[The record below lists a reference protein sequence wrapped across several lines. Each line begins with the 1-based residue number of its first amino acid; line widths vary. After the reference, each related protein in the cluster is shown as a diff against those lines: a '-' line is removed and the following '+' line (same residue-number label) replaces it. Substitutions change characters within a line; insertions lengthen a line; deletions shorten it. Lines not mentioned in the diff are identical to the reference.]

1 MRKNL
6 FTHLLAILFAI
17 SLVSGSAAAQGNTV
31 KPDKSAAMSK
41 ATDLL
46 DLNSATKDQLQA
58 LPGIGDA
65 YAAKI
70 IAGRP
75 YKMKTQ
81 LKTDKVIPDAT
92 YDKIAS
98 KIIAK
103 QPAAAKPAMAPAKP
117 ATAKPATTATPAKK

>member
-1 MRKNL
+1 MAPK
-6 FTHLLAILFAI
+6 AD
-17 SLVSGSAAAQGNTV
+17 AA
-31 KPDKSAAMSK
+31 P
-41 ATDLL
+41 LL
-46 DLNSATKDQLQA
+46 DINSATKEQLAA

-117 ATAKPATTATPAKK
+117 AAAKPATTAAPAKK